1 MKTVAEIKAFV
12 DAYSRI
18 CGYVSQSEVES
29 IANMLSQGIDEDDI
43 YEKYFDATS
52 VIDAY
57 LLWSAAR
64 KYEMCKEGEQA

>member
-1 MKTVAEIKAFV
+1 MKTTKEIQAFA

-18 CGYVSQSEVES
+18 CGYVSQSEAEA

-43 YEKYFDATS
+43 YGRYFDATS

-57 LLWSAAR
+57 LLWGAAR
-64 KYEMCKEGEQA
+64 EFNEGESE

>member
-1 MKTVAEIKAFV
+1 MKTVKEIEAFV

-18 CGYVSQSEVES
+18 CGYVSKEDALV

-43 YEKYFDATS
+43 YGRYFDATS

-57 LLWSAAR
+57 LLWGAAR
-64 KYEMCKEGEQA
+64 AFNQGESK

>member
-1 MKTVAEIKAFV
+1 MKTAKEIRAFA

-18 CGYVSQSEVES
+18 CGYVSQSEAES

-43 YEKYFDATS
+43 YETYFDATS

-57 LLWSAAR
+57 LLWGAAR
-64 KYEMCKEGEQA
+64 AFNQGESK

>member
-1 MKTVAEIKAFV
+1 MKTAKEIATFV

-18 CGYVSQSEVES
+18 CGYVSKEDVLA
-29 IANMLSQGIDEDDI
+29 IATMLSQGIDEDDI

-57 LLWSAAR
+57 LLWGAAR
-64 KYEMCKEGEQA
+64 EFNQGETE